1 MSPKDLHH
9 WRFILK
15 KSADTFPENR
25 VTVTRGGGNLT
36 VLDMMLEGDL
46 DTLSMRLGKGC
57 LSRDG
62 SV

>member
-15 KSADTFPENR
+15 KSADIFPENR
-25 VTVTRGGGNLT
+25 VTVTQVDGYLT

-46 DTLSMRLGKGC
+46 DTLSC
-57 LSRDG
+57 
-62 SV
+62 V